1 MIDTYHESFK
11 KRWHK
16 SHKAVEKVAA
26 WLVYK
31 GIETTILPQHLTPD
45 AASRMDYVDNGDIE
59 IVLEGRKKIVEVKGR
74 DLKYKNGIFPFEIVN
89 ICNAPSFDRANPK
102 PSYYFM
108 LDSSLEIAAIL
119 DVDKYRQNMFT
130 GKISDNK
137 RTEKFIGYKVD
148 RRYLSYRLLTIPR

>member
-11 KRWHK
+11 KRWHE

-31 GIETTILPQHLTPD
+31 GIETKILPQHLTPD
-45 AASRMDYVDNGDIE
+45 ASSRMDYVDNGDIE
-59 IVLEGRKKIVEVKGR
+59 IVLGGQRKIIEVKGR
-74 DLKYKNGIFPFEIVN
+74 GLKYKNGIFPFEMVF
-89 ICNAPSFDRANPK
+89 ICNAPSFDRADPK

-119 DVDKYRQNMFT
+119 DVDKYRQYMFT
-130 GKISDNK
+130 TEISDNK
-137 RTEKFIGYKVD
+137 RKEKFKGYQID
-148 RRYLSYRLLTIPR
+148 RRHFSYRLLTIPR